1 MITWPYDC
9 SFFRFSALQLKPYNE
24 TALGMFLA
32 NDFNGDGIITLLEL
46 EASFDKYDANRVF
59 KILLQNGFSTYYIF

>member
-1 MITWPYDC
+1 MLLFY
-9 SFFRFSALQLKPYNE
+9 SAVQLQPYNE

-46 EASFDKYDANRVF
+46 EASFDKYDANGLINLIIKMLV
-59 KILLQNGFSTYYIF
+59 T

>member
-1 MITWPYDC
+1 
-9 SFFRFSALQLKPYNE
+9 
-24 TALGMFLA
+24 MFLA
-32 NDFNGDGIITLLEL
+32 NDFNGDGITTLLEL